1 MKEMLKRA
9 ARTFV
14 QAALGYVA
22 ANLIYIVS
30 SSPENFDYMKNTVM
44 GLVISAVA
52 AGLSAVMNMPKKP
65 KDGCLCGDADS
76 LSDGSTGES
85 DPNPEPDTETE
96 PDMAGAEPDTDLKD
110 NADTD
115 TASNPDT
122 SSDAG
127 ADADLSEEFEEL
139 DFSDT

>member
-76 LSDGSTGES
+76 LSDVSTG
-85 DPNPEPDTETE
+85 DPGTETKT
-96 PDMAGAEPDTDLKD
+96 DTAGAEPDTDLKD

-115 TASNPDT
+115 TASNPGT
-122 SSDAG
+122 FSDAV
-127 ADADLSEEFEEL
+127 ADAGLSEEFEEL

>member
-76 LSDGSTGES
+76 LSDGSTGDSTGDLE
-85 DPNPEPDTETE
+85 PNQE
-96 PDMAGAEPDTDLKD
+96 PDMAGAEPDTDLKAD
-110 NADTD
+110 ADTD
-115 TASNPDT
+115 TAANPGI
-122 SSDAG
+122 SSDVG

-139 DFSDT
+139 DFSEI

>member
-65 KDGCLCGDADS
+65 KDGCLCGNADS

-85 DPNPEPDTETE
+85 DPNPEPDT
-96 PDMAGAEPDTDLKD
+96 AGAEPDTDPE
-110 NADTD
+110 ADANTD
-115 TASNPDT
+115 TAANPST
-122 SSDAG
+122 FSDVS
-127 ADADLSEEFEEL
+127 ADVSEEFEEL
-139 DFSDT
+139 DFSEI

>member
-76 LSDGSTGES
+76 LSDGSTG
-85 DPNPEPDTETE
+85 DPDTETK
-96 PDMAGAEPDTDLKD
+96 PNMAGAESDTDLKD